1 MFVYLSIGPS
11 NPEETSQRKHKSLLS
26 KNTGKNKQRGS
37 VRDDILWIYAPTEGV
52 RGENDG
58 AAGLGR
64 ACDVGSE
71 APW

>member
-1 MFVYLSIGPS
+1 MFAYLSIGPS
-11 NPEETSQRKHKSLLS
+11 NPEKINQSKHKSLLS
-26 KNTGKNKQRGS
+26 KTTAKTIKAS
-37 VRDDILWIYAPTEGV
+37 VRDLIIWIYAPTEGV

-58 AAGLGR
+58 AAGRGR